1 VKRTKLNNSEFQ
13 EREGKCNELE
23 ISRDGDYCV
32 PYWNW
37 YGFPSAFVGL
47 EALDVLG
54 KFFIGAL
61 ALRVLRN
68 KLAPAAAEPL
78 AETRQRLTALE

>member
-1 VKRTKLNNSEFQ
+1 VKRTKLNNLEFQ
-13 EREGKCNELE
+13 GREGKCNELE

-37 YGFPSAFVGL
+37 YGFPSAFVGM
-47 EALDVLG
+47 EALNLLG

-61 ALRVLRN
+61 VLGVLRN
-68 KLAPAAAEPL
+68 RLAPAAGAPL
-78 AETRQRLTALE
+78 AESRQRLTALE